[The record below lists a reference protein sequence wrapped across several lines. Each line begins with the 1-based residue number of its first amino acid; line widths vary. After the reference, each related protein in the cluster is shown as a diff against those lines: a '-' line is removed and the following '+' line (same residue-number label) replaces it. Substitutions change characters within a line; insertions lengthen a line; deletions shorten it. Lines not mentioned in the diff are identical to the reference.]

1 MDNNYSIAYQ
11 GSSGSYSEELLKKEF
26 PNYNHFPTESF
37 TELIS
42 YIKSNGGVGLLPVE
56 NSIAGTVNEA
66 YEELIDSG
74 LSIFGEYI
82 YKINHS
88 LIGLDGSD
96 IKKITNVISHPQALQ
111 QCSKFLQQYN
121 FRITPVFDTAGS
133 VYEILEKKDLN
144 TAAIAGEH
152 FENDYRFVI
161 LQKNISN
168 HQENFTRFLLIG
180 SKDPLINKSKN
191 KISSVLISDDKP
203 GSLLKSLNIFSDLGI
218 NLTKLESRPILGRPW
233 EYKFYID
240 YELESLEVQTELEGK
255 ISDVSKEFKI
265 LGHYQMASQ

>member
-1 MDNNYSIAYQ
+1 MDNNYAIAYQ

-88 LIGLDGSD
+88 LIGLDGSH

-111 QCSKFLQQYN
+111 QCSKFLQQHN

-133 VYEILEKKDLN
+133 VYEILEKM
-144 TAAIAGEH
+144 T
-152 FENDYRFVI
+152 
-161 LQKNISN
+161 
-168 HQENFTRFLLIG
+168 
-180 SKDPLINKSKN
+180 
-191 KISSVLISDDKP
+191 
-203 GSLLKSLNIFSDLGI
+203 
-218 NLTKLESRPILGRPW
+218 
-233 EYKFYID
+233 
-240 YELESLEVQTELEGK
+240 
-255 ISDVSKEFKI
+255 
-265 LGHYQMASQ
+265 

>member
-1 MDNNYSIAYQ
+1 MDNEMTIAYQ
-11 GSSGSYSEELLKKEF
+11 GTPGSYSQQLLDTIF
-26 PNYNHFPTESF
+26 PNSLYQPCETFSS
-37 TELIS
+37 LIAFAS
-42 YIKSNGGVGLLPVE
+42 KFGNFGLLPVE

-82 YKINHS
+82 HKINHS

-133 VYEILEKKDLN
+133 VYEILEKNDLN

-191 KISSVLISDDKP
+191 KISSVLKSDDKP

-240 YELESLEVQTELEGK
+240 YELESLEVQTELEAK

>member
-82 YKINHS
+82 HKINHS
-88 LIGLDGSD
+88 LI
-96 IKKITNVISHPQALQ
+96 I
-111 QCSKFLQQYN
+111 N
-121 FRITPVFDTAGS
+121 F
-133 VYEILEKKDLN
+133 Y
-144 TAAIAGEH
+144 
-152 FENDYRFVI
+152 
-161 LQKNISN
+161 
-168 HQENFTRFLLIG
+168 
-180 SKDPLINKSKN
+180 
-191 KISSVLISDDKP
+191 
-203 GSLLKSLNIFSDLGI
+203 
-218 NLTKLESRPILGRPW
+218 
-233 EYKFYID
+233 
-240 YELESLEVQTELEGK
+240 
-255 ISDVSKEFKI
+255 
-265 LGHYQMASQ
+265 